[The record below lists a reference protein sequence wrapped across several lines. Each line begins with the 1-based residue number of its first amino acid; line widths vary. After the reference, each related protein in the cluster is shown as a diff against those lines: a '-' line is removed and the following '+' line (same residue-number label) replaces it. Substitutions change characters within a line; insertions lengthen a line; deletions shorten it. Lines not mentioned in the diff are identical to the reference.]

1 MRLRS
6 PARFALTL
14 SLVLACGGEAPSEA
28 TPAAAASTKRTE
40 ASAPA
45 KEKLPDAAELLSAS
59 VAALGGAER
68 MAAMSSYYSESQ
80 MSAGKLGLSGT
91 AKTWWQGGDF
101 YIETDMP
108 GVGLMRIGGQG
119 GVIWGD
125 DPISGLRTIAGVEA
139 EQAMWSA
146 SLCLANDWRKYF
158 DKAETTAVVERE
170 GRRLAEV
177 TMTSKLGDKVVLR
190 IDLESKEPVSQSFA
204 QANPLG
210 EMPVTVTFKDFR
222 EVDGVRLP
230 FVQEVDASLTKL
242 VSTTTKF
249 EPGATVDPSRFAL
262 PKIGGEPF
270 VGSPRPV
277 AEGALVEAGTKHEVK
292 PAAAAE

>member
-6 PARFALTL
+6 FARFALAL
-14 SLVLACGGEAPSEA
+14 SLVLACGSEAPVDEKPAAPAASATPTETVEA
-28 TPAAAASTKRTE
+28 TVQ
-40 ASAPA
+40 
-45 KEKLPDAAELLSAS
+45 EKLPDAAELLAAS

-80 MSAGKLGLSGT
+80 MNAGGLGLSGT
-91 AKTWWQGGDF
+91 AKTWWRGGDF

-108 GVGLMRIGGQG
+108 GVGLMKIGGQG

-125 DPISGLRTIAGVEA
+125 DPISGLRTIAGIEA
-139 EQAMWSA
+139 EQALWSA
-146 SLCLANDWRKYF
+146 SLCLVNDWQKYF
-158 DKAETTAVVERE
+158 DKAETTAVVEKG

-177 TMTSKLGDKVVLR
+177 TLTSKLGDKVVLR
-190 IDLESKEPVSQSFA
+190 VDLESKEPVSQSFA

-210 EMPVTVTFKDFR
+210 EMPVTVTFKDYR
-222 EVDGVRLP
+222 EVGGVRLP
-230 FVQEVDASLTKL
+230 FTQEVDASLTKL

-249 EPGATVDPSRFAL
+249 EPGAAVDSSRFAV
-262 PKIGGEPF
+262 PKMGAEAF
-270 VGSPRPV
+270 VGTKS
-277 AEGALVEAGTKHEVK
+277 EAK